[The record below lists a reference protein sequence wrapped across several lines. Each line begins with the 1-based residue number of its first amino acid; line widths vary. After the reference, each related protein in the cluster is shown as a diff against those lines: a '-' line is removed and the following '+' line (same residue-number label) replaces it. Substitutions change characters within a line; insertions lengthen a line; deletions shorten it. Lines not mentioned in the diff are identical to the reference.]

1 MFFVYKHVPA
11 ILIHFQLSDLD
22 SACLALEKQTNK
34 QTSLAGTGVALNLEA
49 LSSSGIILSSQATFL
64 LGYTAIRAYSALI
77 WELSTYSPKF
87 LFLRDLVFP
96 LCSLGLLP
104 KAPPAAPPLPEGVQ
118 PRVEGVPL
126 GNDGR
131 RGLESWALV
140 LQVTPVLTLL
150 LREGSGSEQG
160 GGVWS

>member
-1 MFFVYKHVPA
+1 MTVEAHLQGSSQTTLNGPSSVPT
-11 ILIHFQLSDLD
+11 L
-22 SACLALEKQTNK
+22 
-34 QTSLAGTGVALNLEA
+34 LNLEA
-49 LSSSGIILSSQATFL
+49 
-64 LGYTAIRAYSALI
+64 
-77 WELSTYSPKF
+77 P
-87 LFLRDLVFP
+87 
-96 LCSLGLLP
+96 P